1 MDNKS
6 SSIDEGLRA
15 AYERTNYEVQEL
27 DFSLQIGEN
36 CPPLD
41 QLLEEKNR
49 PSAVFITACN
59 PRSVA
64 LSEAENRERQQVLE
78 NQLIQSDWPYYHG
91 RGIDHAGNWPA
102 EESFLVLGPN
112 RRLAL
117 QLAERYDQNAVV
129 WYPKGGPAGI
139 LWAEKED

>member
-15 AYERTNYEVQEL
+15 AYERTDYEVPEL
-27 DFSLQIGEN
+27 GFSLRIGQI

-41 QLLEEKNR
+41 QLLEEKKW
-49 PSAVFITACN
+49 PSAVFITGWN
-59 PRSVA
+59 PRSIA
-64 LSEAENRERQQVLE
+64 LSEIENQERQQELE
-78 NQLIQSDWPYYHG
+78 NHLIQSEWPYYYG
-91 RGIDHAGNWPA
+91 RGIDHEGSWPA

-117 QLAERYDQNAVV
+117 QLAKRYDQNAVV
-129 WYPKGGPAGI
+129 WYPKGGAAEI